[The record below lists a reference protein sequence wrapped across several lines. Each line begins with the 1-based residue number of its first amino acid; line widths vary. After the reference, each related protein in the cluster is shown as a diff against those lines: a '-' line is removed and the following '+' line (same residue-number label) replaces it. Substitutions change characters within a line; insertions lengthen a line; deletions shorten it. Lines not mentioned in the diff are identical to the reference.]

1 MLGFGFVII
10 FTTEANVSLI
20 LCLEMENVSV
30 KIEERVV
37 QGDERQV
44 AGAEAREE
52 FSETVK
58 DIDDIQ
64 TPSKACTNDTEK
76 NRDVD
81 EKDQPAKSDTVAGL
95 DKGAD
100 GEKADAIE
108 SDQNVQDEE
117 DKSQEEEDKDQ
128 VNGDPPEDEEQ
139 RTKLFQEGLQY
150 DKDGN
155 RTEALKCYLK
165 CLVGLKEN
173 SRFAL
178 LPQCLRN
185 IGDIY
190 FSRDEYEK
198 AISFIQAEKL
208 YYESVLIDDSELQR
222 HIDEASGQASTEE
235 INMDTLRATEYE
247 QLARLCMDEK
257 QPQLALEYAGKATKL
272 RQKVFGDGHP
282 VVQQTLDFF
291 ATVYAEVGK
300 VQYTE
305 SMTKYDPS
313 EKPDLSGETTGS
325 GDSAP
330 PSPTNEPTSILR
342 KRKSTGDDQ
351 RTRRVTFDESQIPPD
366 ATNDRGWTQLKE
378 RCARFVLLLLFF
390 TLLLVLLILGV
401 YISCSLTQS
410 TGCRNVRRLIYDAVM
425 RLRYLYYHYT
435 TTAQDVHYA

>member
-1 MLGFGFVII
+1 MALTS
-10 FTTEANVSLI
+10 FTSADVTKS
-20 LCLEMENVSV
+20 
-30 KIEERVV
+30 
-37 QGDERQV
+37 DERQV

-300 VQYTE
+300 VQYT
-305 SMTKYDPS
+305 
-313 EKPDLSGETTGS
+313 
-325 GDSAP
+325 
-330 PSPTNEPTSILR
+330 
-342 KRKSTGDDQ
+342 DQ

-366 ATNDRGWTQLKE
+366 ATNDREE